1 MRVRVSC
8 VTCVRVYVTQA
19 GRHTRASERAY
30 GRMGV
35 RRAGMGVRACDR
47 QVGRWAGGPVGK
59 AKKSEDIFRNGDP
72 P

>member
-30 GRMGV
+30 GRVGV

-47 QVGRWAGGPVGK
+47 DVGR
-59 AKKSEDIFRNGDP
+59 
-72 P
+72 